1 MIIDVI
7 NYQKP
12 GTEMVQM
19 SSASSLPDLKT
30 RNEVPDSRDDVPKSR
45 DLGTSSH
52 VTSSRDLKLEDV
64 DDSRLYDHSSE
75 DRRSSLYLQ
84 NHAVTN
90 SDKACEV
97 LKVSFVRTMIVEF
110 CFI

>member
-1 MIIDVI
+1 MIVDVI

-30 RNEVPDSRDDVPKSR
+30 RNEVPDSRDDVSK
-45 DLGTSSH
+45 
-52 VTSSRDLKLEDV
+52 SRDLKLEDV
-64 DDSRLYDHSSE
+64 DDSRLYNNSSE

-84 NHAVTN
+84 NHAVKN